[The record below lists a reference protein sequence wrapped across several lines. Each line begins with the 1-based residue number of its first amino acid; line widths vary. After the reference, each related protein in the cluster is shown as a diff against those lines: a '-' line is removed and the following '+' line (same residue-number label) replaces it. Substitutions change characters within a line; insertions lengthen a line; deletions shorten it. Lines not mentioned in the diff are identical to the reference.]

1 MCTDRRGQLCAC
13 EYRRLKKKKNYAY
26 TNYIDDGYLLILV
39 LFLQDCL
46 QRTRRASRNIVRSAF
61 HSSGPLLKSDEG
73 KILFYF
79 NIVCLFCFV
88 LFAFATPL
96 SSQNRY
102 FTITDLNCLLRLQ
115 YLLKSNVKN
124 ILKQPRNKPS
134 CFKLWDHAVK
144 DFLAETHA

>member
-1 MCTDRRGQLCAC
+1 MRTDRRGQLCAC
-13 EYRRLKKKKNYAY
+13 EYRRLKKKKTMQLFVSMEWMTAN
-26 TNYIDDGYLLILV
+26 GYWWWIFAHPC

-46 QRTRRASRNIVRSAF
+46 QRTRTASRNIVRSAF

-88 LFAFATPL
+88 LFAFATPQR
-96 SSQNRY
+96 SQNRY

-115 YLLKSNVKN
+115 YLLKT
-124 ILKQPRNKPS
+124 LGS
-134 CFKLWDHAVK
+134 CSERFSCSDPCIGWFKG
-144 DFLAETHA
+144 FPC